1 MKGAHYSGISAP
13 RRLASVAIMKAMTPV
28 IAAAILAGGQSR
40 RMGQPKAL
48 LPLEGKPLVE
58 HLIAALKRD
67 VAQVFVTGC
76 PESGLYRHLSVPV
89 VTDLLADSSGGMGPL
104 GGIYT
109 ALRYVSEQQAGIQ
122 AVLCVPCDGV
132 KLPPHFV
139 QRLVAAL
146 GRHELVYARD
156 SEQDQQ
162 LYCLLRTSLQEP
174 LLSYL
179 NSGGRKV
186 IDWFESRDYA
196 VVDFSANNFSFHN
209 LNTPD
214 DWQRF

>member
-1 MKGAHYSGISAP
+1 
-13 RRLASVAIMKAMTPV
+13 MTTS

-48 LPLEGKPLVE
+48 LRYEDISLVE
-58 HLIAALKRD
+58 HLIERLQREPAI
-67 VAQVFVTGC
+67 AQVFISGC
-76 PESGLYRHLSVPV
+76 PQEGLYSRLPVPV
-89 VTDLLADSSGGMGPL
+89 VTDVMSDSSGGLGPL

-109 ALRYVSEQQAGIQ
+109 ALRYVNQQQKGME
-122 AVLCVPCDGV
+122 AVLCLPCDGV
-132 KLPPHFV
+132 RLPPQFV
-139 QRLVAAL
+139 AKMTAAL

-156 SEQDQQ
+156 SERDQH

-174 LLSYL
+174 LLQAL
-179 NSGGRKV
+179 NRGQRRV

-196 VVDFSANNFSFHN
+196 VVDFSQNGFRFPN

-214 DWQRF
+214 DYQRF

>member
-1 MKGAHYSGISAP
+1 
-13 RRLASVAIMKAMTPV
+13 MTTV
-28 IAAAILAGGQSR
+28 IAAAILAGGHSR

-58 HLIAALKRD
+58 HLVAALKRETS
-67 VAQVFVTGC
+67 QVFVAGC
-76 PESGLYRHLSVPV
+76 PEPGLYRHLSVPV
-89 VTDLLADSSGGMGPL
+89 VTDVLADSSGGMGPL

-109 ALRYVSEQQAGIQ
+109 ALRYVNQSQTQQQGGVQ

-132 KLPPHFV
+132 KLPPQFV
-139 QRLVAAL
+139 SRMVAAL
-146 GRHELVYARD
+146 GRHEVVYARD
-156 SEQDQQ
+156 SERDQQ
-162 LYCLLRTSLQEP
+162 LYCVLRTSLQEP
-174 LLSYL
+174 LLAYL
-179 NSGGRKV
+179 NNGGRKV

-196 VVDFSANNFSFHN
+196 VVDFSANGFCFSN